1 MHSLYRLLVTA
12 IVLTSAC
19 NDSSPVD
26 PIVEDG
32 PIDHVE
38 IVVAGRVV
46 DAGSA
51 RCRER
56 SCSCGVLPDRAS
68 SGLHDWHQPGDGF
81 RGAVRGEAGSF
92 PSGGISG
99 SSGRKAW
106 PPLGKGYALGA
117 ASLADL
123 EGMFQAPPVADTTFV
138 EVVLSS
144 NEVDSVRVEDG
155 SFDLR
160 PTLCVD
166 GERACVEFRGCRG
179 EG

>member
-32 PIDHVE
+32 PIDHFE

-46 DAGSA
+46 DAEA
-51 RCRER
+51 RP
-56 SCSCGVLPDRAS
+56 V
-68 SGLHDWHQPGDGF
+68 PGALVEVAAYCLTEPPAGCMTGTSLATDSEGQF
-81 RGAVRGEAGSF
+81 EARLDHSLQVEFPVRVEV
-92 PSGGISG
+92 
-99 SSGRKAW
+99 KAW

-144 NEVDSVRVEDG
+144 NEVDPCAWKMWVI
-155 SFDLR
+155 
-160 PTLCVD
+160 
-166 GERACVEFRGCRG
+166 
-179 EG
+179 